1 LNQFSKGVHLK
12 RPTKKHPRSVDD
24 RDHEYGRR
32 IRLAR
37 LDRQLSQSELGAAL
51 GISFQQ
57 VQKYEKGT
65 NRITVGRLE
74 QIAIALKITP
84 HELMGWG
91 KTAIADDGNLDLE
104 AYKLAKAFSTLR
116 DEWKSP
122 VRQLINSLMR
132 DS

>member
-1 LNQFSKGVHLK
+1 MGNIK
-12 RPTKKHPRSVDD
+12 RPKKAHPTRGVTHHDQ
-24 RDHEYGRR
+24 EYGRR
-32 IRLAR
+32 IRAFRMQREFSQTDLA
-37 LDRQLSQSELGAAL
+37 DKLGV
-51 GISFQQ
+51 SFQQ

-65 NRITVGRLE
+65 NRITVSRLE
-74 QIAIALKITP
+74 QIALALETTP

-91 KTAIADDGNLDLE
+91 QRAIADGEALDIE